1 MKERPP
7 APAAAGRLR
16 PFGRQGGEEDAEPGE
31 EERPT
36 EPCDDHRRCVSH
48 KPAPDAKG
56 WRPMDGWS
64 PRGHLKR
71 AEPAGQ
77 DTMRALLT
85 FLLVAA
91 MLGVLVILAIGII
104 NLVRGGAGR
113 DPHRQNALMRWR
125 ILLQAVAIGLFLLI
139 LTFFR
144 R

>member
-1 MKERPP
+1 
-7 APAAAGRLR
+7 
-16 PFGRQGGEEDAEPGE
+16 
-31 EERPT
+31 
-36 EPCDDHRRCVSH
+36 
-48 KPAPDAKG
+48 
-56 WRPMDGWS
+56 MDGWS
-64 PRGHLKR
+64 PRGHLNR

-91 MLGVLVILAIGII
+91 MLGVVVILAIGII
-104 NLVRGGAGR
+104 NLVRGAGR